1 MNLRRRTDDTWTS
14 AAHGTAPGVR
24 RVPEEVFEHRRK
36 PGWNV
41 AEIEAQFRR
50 YSASTSP
57 KLNWGA
63 AAFLFLRW
71 AGRFGRSPD
80 VCFRAR
86 RGCFGSAFAL
96 CRVAKGRQIWGFE
109 GFCAL
114 SARSAHPALPV
125 ILFRNRSDGVTA
137 RSTRRKRLAHC
148 AAELPFSM
156 RYAILSQL
164 F

>member
-1 MNLRRRTDDTWTS
+1 MGCRARMERCRGD
-14 AAHGTAPGVR
+14 R
-24 RVPEEVFEHRRK
+24 RVSEEVFEHRRK

-57 KLNWGA
+57 KLNWDA

-71 AGRFGRSPD
+71 VGWFGRSPE
-80 VCFRAR
+80 VCFRAH

-96 CRVAKGRQIWGFE
+96 CRVAKGRQILGFG
-109 GFCAL
+109 GFCAP
-114 SARSAHPALPV
+114 SARSAHPALPEV
-125 ILFRNRSDGVTA
+125 LFCNRSDGVTA
-137 RSTRRKRLAHC
+137 RSTRRKRLAHR
-148 AAELPFSM
+148 AAELPFRM
-156 RYAILSQL
+156 RYAILPQL

>member
-1 MNLRRRTDDTWTS
+1 MNRGGGQTIHGHRLRTER
-14 AAHGTAPGVR
+14 H
-24 RVPEEVFEHRRK
+24 RVFQGGFGDGFEHRRK

-41 AEIEAQFRR
+41 AEIEARFRR
-50 YSASTSP
+50 CPASISP
-57 KLNWGA
+57 KLNWDA

-71 AGRFGRSPD
+71 AGRFGRSLE
-80 VCFRAR
+80 VCFRAH

-96 CRVAKGRQIWGFE
+96 CRVAKGRQIWGVG

-114 SARSAHPALPV
+114 SARSAPPALSV

-137 RSTRRKRLAHC
+137 RSTRRKRLAHR
-148 AAELPFSM
+148 AAELPFRM
-156 RYAILSQL
+156 RYAILPQL

>member
-1 MNLRRRTDDTWTS
+1 MGCRERMERCRGD
-14 AAHGTAPGVR
+14 R
-24 RVPEEVFEHRRK
+24 RVSEEVFEHRRK

-57 KLNWGA
+57 KLNWNA
-63 AAFLFLRW
+63 AAPPFLRW
-71 AGRFGRSPD
+71 AGPFGRSPD
-80 VCFRAR
+80 VCFRAH

-96 CRVAKGRQIWGFE
+96 CRVAKGRQLWGFG

-114 SARSAHPALPV
+114 SARSAYPALPEV
-125 ILFRNRSDGVTA
+125 LFRNRSDGVTA
-137 RSTRRKRLAHC
+137 RSTRRKRLAHR
-148 AAELPFSM
+148 AAELPFRM
-156 RYAILSQL
+156 RYAILPQL

>member
-1 MNLRRRTDDTWTS
+1 MGCRERMERCRGD
-14 AAHGTAPGVR
+14 R
-24 RVPEEVFEHRRK
+24 RVSEEVFEHRRK

-57 KLNWGA
+57 KLNWDA

-71 AGRFGRSPD
+71 VGWFGRSPE
-80 VCFRAR
+80 VCFRAH

-96 CRVAKGRQIWGFE
+96 CRVAKGRQLWGFG

-114 SARSAHPALPV
+114 SARSAYPALPEV
-125 ILFRNRSDGVTA
+125 LFCNRSDGVTA
-137 RSTRRKRLAHC
+137 RSTRRKRLAHR
-148 AAELPFSM
+148 AAELPFRM
-156 RYAILSQL
+156 RYAILPQL